1 MGFSNRFFWDGME
14 MTTREMRSTLTRF
27 FGTMQWQLS
36 ESEGLVLVEY
46 HRTTSRG
53 MHLWDEF
60 ACGKTVEK
68 ALLAAC
74 RRVDEIVKHEK
85 IAAVTA

>member
-1 MGFSNRFFWDGME
+1 

-27 FGTMQWQLS
+27 FGTIQWQLS
-36 ESEGLVLVEY
+36 ESDGLVRVEY

-53 MHLWDEF
+53 MYLWGEF
-60 ACGKTVEK
+60 ASGATVEK

-74 RRVDEIVKHEK
+74 RRVYEIVNQER
-85 IAAVTA
+85 IEAVTA

>member
-1 MGFSNRFFWDGME
+1 

-27 FGTMQWQLS
+27 FREIQWQLS
-36 ESEGLVLVEY
+36 ESDGIVRVEY

-53 MHLWDEF
+53 MWLWDDF
-60 ACGKTVEK
+60 ACGATVEQ

-74 RRVDEIVKHEK
+74 RKLHEIVNQER
-85 IAAVTA
+85 IEAATE